1 MRDRERER
9 ELMLNTEDPST
20 RNNNEQP
27 RYRMVLAISAQ
38 KNRSLFVV
46 LLFCVLSSVSLTPFN
61 KKSVG
66 IQLVMELILLL
77 YPIVTT
83 VAFVHFLL

>member
-1 MRDRERER
+1 
-9 ELMLNTEDPST
+9 MLNTEDPST

-46 LLFCVLSSVSLTPFN
+46 LLFCVLSSVSLSLTPFN

-83 VAFVHFLL
+83 VAVVRFFVVVV